1 VATSEKP
8 EGPFKSSATKPLICQ
23 PDQGGSI
30 DPSSFADADGKRY
43 VLWKNDGNCCGLD
56 TWLYIQPVSADGLQL
71 EAKPTQ
77 LIKEDQAWEG
87 NLIEAPMLWKHA
99 DKYYLFY
106 SANNYAGSD
115 YAVGYAVADTV
126 LGPYRK
132 ANGPFLKTTTDKGP
146 VLGPGGEDIVVA
158 PSGETWMLYH
168 SWDPSVSY
176 RNLNI
181 DKLTWEGDMPKL
193 APAYKVPE
201 PAP

>member
-1 VATSEKP
+1 MAP
-8 EGPFKSSATKPLICQ
+8 
-23 PDQGGSI
+23 
-30 DPSSFADADGKRY
+30 
-43 VLWKNDGNCCGLD
+43 
-56 TWLYIQPVSADGLQL
+56 DGLSL
-71 EAKPTQ
+71 AGEAAR
-77 LIKEDQAWEG
+77 LVRNDHAWEG
-87 NLIEAPMLWKHA
+87 AVVEAPTMWKHKG
-99 DKYYLFY
+99 KYYLFY

-115 YAVGYAVADTV
+115 YAVGYAMADTA

-132 ANGPFLKTTTDKGP
+132 ASEPFLKTTTEQGP
-146 VLGPGGEDIVVA
+146 VLGPGGQDIVVA

-181 DKLTWEGDMPKL
+181 DKLTWEGDKPKL